1 MGGVIL
7 QKLQVA
13 VKLINNN
20 QHITVFTGAGISVES
35 GIPPFRGE
43 NGLWEKYDPYFLNIN
58 YFMKNPKKSW
68 ELNKE
73 LFYSMLTDC
82 KPNKAHEVV
91 AKLEKR
97 GYVDTVITQNI
108 DNLHQEA
115 GSENV
120 YEFHGTYKR
129 LVCVECG
136 KKYEFKEDYLKDMP
150 PRCNNCDGILKPDYI
165 FFGEGIPQKA
175 YQASIKE
182 SKEAGLFIVIG
193 TTGEVTPASLIPEM
207 ASRNGAD
214 IIEVNTKKSSYT
226 DSITDVFLQG
236 KATEMMDKIYNLLKK
251 NN

>member
-1 MGGVIL
+1 M
-7 QKLQVA
+7 QKLQEA

-35 GIPPFRGE
+35 GIPPFRGK
-43 NGLWEKYDPYFLNIN
+43 NGLWEKYDPYFLHIN
-58 YFMKNPKKSW
+58 YFMKNPQESW
-68 ELNKE
+68 ELNKK

-82 KPNKAHEVV
+82 EPNKAHQVV
-91 AKLEKR
+91 ADLEKEA
-97 GYVDTVITQNI
+97 YVNTVITQNI

-129 LVCVECG
+129 LECIECG
-136 KKYEFKEDYLKDMP
+136 KNYEFEEDYLKELP

-165 FFGEGIPQKA
+165 FFGEGIPQRA

-182 SKEAGLFIVIG
+182 SEKADLFIVIG

-236 KATEMMDKIYNLLKK
+236 KATEVMGNLYKLLKK
-251 NN
+251 KN